1 MNIAELSIKRPVLM
15 SMVIV
20 ALILFGFLAFT
31 TLPTNITPSVELPYV
46 VVQVQYTGASP
57 DLIESQIT
65 KKVEDAVSMIS
76 GLEQITSYSLEN
88 VALILLEFEMGKDQ
102 DTAVQETT
110 NKVDNILGD
119 LPEGAEAPEIIKINI
134 NELPI
139 VNVLLAG
146 DSNQISMT
154 ELYELADK
162 KIKNRFSQVNGVG
175 ETTLTGGLER
185 EIHVEFDNKV
195 VFQNQISLVQV
206 NNILAA
212 SNINLPT
219 GTFHNNGQEYSVKF
233 DGEFKTTDAVGELEI
248 PTGKGFKKIKDVATV
263 TDSHEKARER
273 TIYFNFKEDIRN
285 DNAILFEISKT
296 SEGNAVEIYRGIE
309 KVIKDISRELPS
321 GVNLYITAE
330 EASVTQR
337 SIDDTMSNIIL
348 GIVFTA
354 VILLFFLHSFRSTII
369 VAITMPISIIPTFIT
384 MKIMGYSLNIMSLMG
399 LSTAVGVLV
408 MNSVVILEN
417 IFRHKELGEPG
428 KVAASKGTTEIAV
441 AVLASALTNVAVFLP
456 LGTMNSIIGQFLAEF
471 ALAVVFA
478 TLFSLFIAFTLTP
491 MLAAYI
497 LPEKDTRKHPIGD
510 KLEAM
515 FKSWEAG
522 YRKQVEKILKNKKR
536 CFLVI
541 LFSFAMFVVSMYCFK
556 YIPFEFMPD
565 MDEGKIE
572 IEMELA
578 KGTDLEATTHFT
590 ETVEERLRK
599 YTDYID
605 QGTTTIGRL
614 SFMDTGVN
622 VAKITLSLVPKQDR
636 PYSTSQMA
644 GMITKDLSD
653 LPGAVIRAGSAA
665 NGPSSSP
672 IDFYL
677 KGPDM
682 KKLEEYKNQIYPI
695 IERIPGV
702 MNLNTTSKSGAP
714 EITITPDLKK
724 ISDAGTSV
732 QEIAVTLR
740 TALDG
745 MDMTQ
750 FKEGGEEYDIKVIL
764 LDENIKSYDDIRNVM
779 ISTPKGIFPVSQF
792 VDIKYTEG
800 FNKITRSD
808 REKVIEFTADV
819 APGYAQSIILAE
831 IEKVVSGVDFSYG
844 YMYQPAGN
852 AEEMTETMTQMA
864 IVFIIAIVLTYMLLA
879 AILENLW
886 QPVLILFTIPLAMIG
901 VVGIFLITGIKMN
914 FIGMMAIIMLVGMV
928 VNNAILI
935 LDYTNQLRREQGM
948 SMKDALIEAC
958 PTKLKA
964 ILMSNIATIL
974 GLLPMAMGIGEQG
987 VEMRQPMGLVSVGGL
1002 LVSTVLTLYIIPA
1015 SQFLMARSKKKQKKQ
1030 ALITGAE
1037 N

>member
-1 MNIAELSIKRPVLM
+1 M
-15 SMVIV
+15 SMVIIG
-20 ALILFGFLAFT
+20 LILFGGLAYT
-31 TLPTNITPSVELPYV
+31 TLPTNITPSVDLPYV

-57 DLIESQIT
+57 DLIESQVT
-65 KKVEDAVSMIS
+65 KKIEDAVSMIS
-76 GLEQITSYSLEN
+76 GLDEITSYSLEN
-88 VALILLEFEMGKDQ
+88 VALILLKFEMGKDQ

-119 LPEGAEAPEIIKINI
+119 LPDGADAPEIIKINI
-134 NELPI
+134 NEQPI
-139 VNVLLAG
+139 MNVLLAG
-146 DSNQISMT
+146 DSSQISMT
-154 ELYELADK
+154 ELYDLADK
-162 KIKNRFSQVNGVG
+162 KIKNLFSQVNGVG

-206 NNILAA
+206 NNVLAA

-219 GTFHNNGQEYSVKF
+219 GTFQDKGQEFSVKF
-233 DGEFKTTDAVGELEI
+233 DGEFETIEAVGELEI
-248 PTGKGFKKIKDVATV
+248 PTGKGYKKIKDVATV

-273 TIYFNFKEDIRN
+273 TIYFNLKEDIRN
-285 DNAILFEISKT
+285 DNAILFEITKT
-296 SEGNAVEIYRGIE
+296 SEGNAVEIYKGIE
-309 KVIKDISRELPS
+309 KVIRDISSELPA

-330 EASVTQR
+330 EASVTQN

-348 GIVFTA
+348 GILFTA
-354 VILLFFLHSFRSTII
+354 AILLFFLHSFRSTII
-369 VAITMPISIIPTFIT
+369 VAVTMPISIIPTFIT
-384 MKIMGYSLNIMSLMG
+384 MQIMGYSLNVMSLMG

-417 IFRHKELGEPG
+417 IFRHKENGESS
-428 KVAASKGTTEIAV
+428 KKAASKGTTEIAV

-497 LPEKDTRKHPIGD
+497 IPEKDNKKHVIGD

-515 FKSWEAG
+515 FKSWERA
-522 YRKQVEKILKNKKR
+522 YKKTVSAILGTKLR
-536 CFLVI
+536 CLMVVGASFV
-541 LFSFAMFVVSMYCFK
+541 LFVASMYLFK

-565 MDEGKIE
+565 MDQGKIE

-578 KGTDLEATTHFT
+578 KGNDLESTTEFT
-590 ETVEERLRK
+590 KIVENRLKK
-599 YTDYID
+599 YTDYIE

-614 SFMDTGVN
+614 SIIDTGVN
-622 VAKITLSLVPKQDR
+622 VAKVTLTLVPKADR
-636 PYSTSQMA
+636 PYTTTQIA

-653 LPGAVIRAGSAA
+653 LPGAVIRAASAA
-665 NGPSSSP
+665 NGPSSAP

-682 KKLEEYKNQIYPI
+682 HKLDEYKNEIYPL

-724 ISDAGTSV
+724 ISDTGTSV

-750 FKEGGEEYDIKVIL
+750 FKDGGEEYDIKVIL
-764 LDENIKSYDDIRNVM
+764 VDENIKSYEDIRNVM
-779 ISTPKGIFPVSQF
+779 VSTPKGIFPVSHF
-792 VDIKYTEG
+792 ADIKYTEG

-819 APGYAQSIILAE
+819 APGHAQSTILAE
-831 IEKVVSGVDFSYG
+831 IENIIGEIDFPYG

-852 AEEMTETMTQMA
+852 AEEMTKTMQQMA
-864 IVFIIAIVLTYMLLA
+864 LVFIIAIVLTYMLLA

-886 QPVLILFTIPLAMIG
+886 QPVLILSTVPLAMIG
-901 VVGIFLITGIKMN
+901 VVAIFLLTGIKMN

-974 GLLPMAMGIGEQG
+974 GLLPMAIGIGAQG

-1015 SQFLMARSKKKQKKQ
+1015 SQFLFSGRKEKKEKKQ

-1037 N
+1037 S